1 MTVNTDYH
9 SIKVTIENSVAW
21 VSLNRPHSLNALQ
34 EEMMTELLLALKEL
48 NRDSTIHVI
57 VLKGEGRGFS
67 SGGDIK
73 AMLTMDS
80 EEQFQG
86 FMDMIS
92 ELALTL
98 YSMDK
103 ITICAIHGA
112 AAGLGF
118 SLALACDYVIA
129 EEGSKIAMNFIG
141 IGLVPDGGGH
151 FLLKERLGAQKAMQ
165 VIWKGEV
172 MNGQEAYSLGLI
184 DKITAENKGLEEVGK
199 LVAQLTASPLKAMKE
214 SKFIL
219 RSTKVKELKAI
230 LDLERESQW
239 RMRQTEDHKEG
250 IKAFTEK
257 RKPQFKGE

>member
-1 MTVNTDYH
+1 MTVKTDYQ
-9 SIKVTIENSVAW
+9 SINVAIEGSVAW
-21 VSLNRPHSLNALQ
+21 ISLNRPQSLNALQ
-34 EEMMTELLLALKEL
+34 EEMMTELLQTFKEL
-48 NRDSTIHVI
+48 NRDAGIHVV

-73 AMLTMDS
+73 AMLSMEG
-80 EEQFQG
+80 EEEFQR

-92 ELALTL
+92 ELSLTL
-98 YSMDK
+98 YAMDK

-112 AAGLGF
+112 AAGLGL

-151 FLLKERLGAQKAMQ
+151 YLLKERLGSQKAMQ

-184 DKITAENKGLEEVGK
+184 DKVTAQNKGLQEVEK
-199 LVAQLTASPLKAMKE
+199 LVAQLISSPIKAMKE
-214 SKFIL
+214 TKFIL
-219 RSTKVKELKAI
+219 RSAQVKEFKTI
-230 LDLERESQW
+230 LDLERDSQW

-257 RKPQFKGE
+257 RPPQFKGE